1 MKERVADVSTV
12 GTVFRVLR
20 DPSLRKAA
28 ARCVRKIFYHFF
40 YLQFKAA
47 FLPGR
52 IPVTPVDHSLDG
64 EIPFDPR
71 RVKVYLDFVSSW
83 IRMTGFLLDRFGKKA
98 AAPVRDFIE
107 TMGRLYERA
116 SEVYQRNLSTTA
128 RPRYRGNLRFIL
140 IHATDPH
147 LMCVPSLHV
156 MVVIRTYTKF
166 RAILKALGEDAG
178 LSCQIEE
185 VRRLALDITEA
196 VLYVKQHSVNC
207 IPAAMY
213 AMTCFDPA
221 LFGAEEA
228 EDFASALFTGPLSP
242 AKSDAIRACIISLFR
257 RFLAEGGSCED
268 WKEPL
273 LKFLREYRGTG
284 NSDTDPLR
292 KAVRKRQ
299 REMSA

>member
-1 MKERVADVSTV
+1 MKDRVADVSFA

-20 DPSLRKAA
+20 DSPLRKAA
-28 ARCVRKIFYHFF
+28 ARCIGKIFYHFF

-52 IPVTPVDHSLDG
+52 IPVTPVDHPLDR

-83 IRMTGFLLDRFGKKA
+83 VRMSGFLLDRFGGKA
-98 AAPVRDFIE
+98 AAPVTDFFE
-107 TMGRLYERA
+107 TMGRLYELA
-116 SEVYQRNLSTTA
+116 SEVYQKNLSTTA

-140 IHATDPH
+140 IHAADPH

-156 MVVIRTYTKF
+156 MIVIRTYTKF

-178 LSCQIEE
+178 LTRQIEE
-185 VRRLALDITEA
+185 VRHLALDITEA

-213 AMTCFDPA
+213 VMTRFDPA
-221 LFGAEEA
+221 LFGAEEG
-228 EDFASALFTGPLSP
+228 EDFVSALFTGPLSP
-242 AKSDAIRACIISLFR
+242 AKSAAIRAYIISLFR
-257 RFLAEGGSCED
+257 RFLAEGDSLED

-273 LKFLREYRGTG
+273 LKFLREYRVI
-284 NSDTDPLR
+284 TD
-292 KAVRKRQ
+292 
-299 REMSA
+299 